1 MHTQPLHP
9 CQRIQRKPSGYCLS
23 IGLIDGFAVDRCAV
37 RAKVV
42 HSQKGFY
49 VDRAIIVALKE
60 DGRMP
65 FSRIAERLGVSAGMI
80 RQRVQRLNER
90 GVLQVVAVTN
100 PLRIGYHTMALIG
113 VKADGLRLQ
122 EIARQIAAFE
132 EVIYLTICSAA
143 YNLLVEV
150 ICLDNGHLLK
160 FLTEKLYSVEG
171 VRDAETFIYL
181 DIVKEIYAWD
191 SPATPGD
198 SPSFD
203 TTPDAFPPDDLTEE
217 EATPG

>member
-1 MHTQPLHP
+1 
-9 CQRIQRKPSGYCLS
+9 
-23 IGLIDGFAVDRCAV
+23 
-37 RAKVV
+37 
-42 HSQKGFY
+42 
-49 VDRAIIVALKE
+49 VDRAIIIALKE

-80 RQRVQRLNER
+80 RQRVQRLNDR

-150 ICLDNGHLLK
+150 ICLDNGHLLT
-160 FLTEKLYSVEG
+160 FLTDKLYSVEG

-191 SPATPGD
+191 SPGD
-198 SPSFD
+198 SPLSNTLD
-203 TTPDAFPPDDLTEE
+203 SGLMPDDLTDEIDE
-217 EATPG
+217 EATTG